1 MTQPPA
7 LAEALAL
14 AWSGIHV
21 FPCKARAKEPATPH
35 GFKDATVDPEQIARW
50 WHAEPSLNVA
60 AATGQLSGIFV
71 VDVDGPAAEVELRKL
86 ESERGDLPETAT
98 VFTARGAH
106 RWFAYGTAPASS
118 RLASNVGATGGFVL
132 VPPSIHPSGTRYR
145 WARAGQRSPPRRAG

>member
-7 LAEALAL
+7 LAAALAL
-14 AWSGIHV
+14 ASIGIHV

-71 VDVDGPAAEVELRKL
+71 VDVDGPDAEAELRKL
-86 ESERGDLPETAT
+86 E
-98 VFTARGAH
+98 
-106 RWFAYGTAPASS
+106 
-118 RLASNVGATGGFVL
+118 
-132 VPPSIHPSGTRYR
+132 
-145 WARAGQRSPPRRAG
+145 